1 VGQRAINLPFEFAK
15 HDGVLPQGLG
25 HGIDA
30 PPGLL
35 DGPLVIFGALVALLA
50 NADDK
55 IALAVIS
62 LLDMI
67 IGGGQL
73 TAFIWSQRMKDY

>member
-1 VGQRAINLPFEFAK
+1 
-15 HDGVLPQGLG
+15 
-25 HGIDA
+25 
-30 PPGLL
+30 
-35 DGPLVIFGALVALLA
+35 LVIFGALVALLA

>member
-1 VGQRAINLPFEFAK
+1 M
-15 HDGVLPQGLG
+15 
-25 HGIDA
+25 
-30 PPGLL
+30 
-35 DGPLVIFGALVALLA
+35 IFGALVALLA

-55 IALAVIS
+55 IALAIIS

-67 IGGGQL
+67 IGGSQL